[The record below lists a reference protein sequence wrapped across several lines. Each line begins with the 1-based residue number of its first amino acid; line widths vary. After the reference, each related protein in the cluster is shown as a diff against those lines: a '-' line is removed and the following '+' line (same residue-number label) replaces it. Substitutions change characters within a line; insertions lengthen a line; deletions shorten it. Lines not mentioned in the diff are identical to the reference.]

1 MAQLSAQSIEAL
13 CRTNSHF
20 GFKKQQPMIVPFSPD
35 KLVVR
40 GRSKGLS
47 ASSYDVSIDH
57 DLELGVN
64 PSWIVEAHIK
74 SGLSLK
80 GDHLRQLQ
88 SKLRTNPSPHALAN
102 TVEDF
107 FMPHDVVGYVCD
119 KSTYARLFVTAFNTL
134 FDPGFKGNATLELVN
149 LGDTPIHL
157 KKGDPIA
164 QFVFHWLD
172 RKTDR
177 PYAGKYQN
185 QTKGAHP
192 ARFEES

>member
-1 MAQLSAQSIEAL
+1 MGQLSAQSIEAL
-13 CRTNSHF
+13 CKSSRLF
-20 GFKKQQPMIVPFSPD
+20 GFRKQQPMIVPFSPD
-35 KLVVR
+35 KVVVR

-47 ASSYDVSIDH
+47 ASSYDVSIAH

-74 SGLSLK
+74 SGRSLK
-80 GDHLRQLQ
+80 GDHLDALRM
-88 SKLRTNPSPHALAN
+88 KLKRNPPQHALAH

-134 FDPGFKGNATLELVN
+134 FDPGFCGNATLELVN
-149 LGDTPIHL
+149 LGNKPISL

-172 RKTDR
+172 KKTDR
-177 PYAGKYQN
+177 PYTGKYQN
-185 QTKGAHP
+185 QTKAAHP
-192 ARFEES
+192 ARFEET